1 MKRLIY
7 TLSAFALLAACSKEP
22 FGSDYPLSETY
33 VAPLTIDLNAS
44 NVARAF
50 DQDMKWVWS
59 DSDFVW
65 LFQDAGECYV
75 SQLLHLG
82 GGFFG
87 GDVTFSTTDPTDFYF
102 GMGSLISHS
111 DDNATHYLTPQ
122 HGAQWTPLLRGK
134 VENTTVSEIESV
146 ALQPLTAALEIRTWS
161 HDKKQREGAID
172 ATLKANKAI
181 SGRWNIVTGEVLL
194 EKNEASISLTKDSDR
209 FFFNLPAGVYEEG
222 EVTLHLTI
230 GEAIYMDI
238 PSDGSSGSGSITVV
252 DPKQQKMEFSL
263 PAFELVA
270 GKRTVLNVAMDKS
283 RAVIKSPS
291 MLSSFIGAHLGT
303 ATHLKFVT
311 NSDQTSEVEFT
322 GIISGLGAYLLL
334 SDDGTTCE
342 IHTSANEFYIE
353 DDNNDNATRMC
364 WFSKSDMPNL
374 ISLDFGDHFNTEH
387 LEDFSIDLNKL
398 EYLNFGDSFSTAKLR
413 DVEYLFDG
421 MAALKEVRF
430 GAKFTCDKASSMAY
444 MFRGCKALTTL
455 DISSLDTRGVT
466 DMTSMFENCSA
477 LETLIVGENFSTG
490 AVTSTASMFNYC
502 KAIKSI
508 DPVLRK
514 FDTSNVTDMQ
524 KMFSDCYALEGADI
538 SGFSFEKSPSVRLL
552 FCLTGKN
559 AEKKPIPITVSQ
571 AGYDYLST
579 TTEDTDIGYN
589 GQSELKIVS
598 E

>member
-1 MKRLIY
+1 MKKLIY
-7 TLSAFALLAACSKEP
+7 ALSAFVLLTACSKEP
-22 FGSDYPLSETY
+22 FGSNQPLSETY
-33 VAPLTIDLNAS
+33 VAPLTVDLNAS
-44 NVARAF
+44 VVARAF
-50 DQDMKWVWS
+50 DQDMKWVWN
-59 DSDFVW
+59 DSDVVW
-65 LFQDAGECYV
+65 LFQNAGECMV
-75 SQLLHLG
+75 SQLLHIG
-82 GGFFG
+82 EGYFG
-87 GDVTFSTTDPTDFYF
+87 GDVIFSTTDPADFYF

-122 HGAQWTPLLRGK
+122 HGVEWTPLLRGK
-134 VENTTVSEIESV
+134 ATNTTVEAIKSV
-146 ALQPLTAALEIRTWS
+146 ALQPMTAALEIRTWS
-161 HDKKQREGAID
+161 HDKTQRKGAIS
-172 ATLKANKAI
+172 ATLKAEEPI

-194 EKNEASISLTKDSDR
+194 EKNEASISLTEDSDS
-209 FFFNLPAGVYEEG
+209 FFFNLPAGVYEAG
-222 EVTLHLTI
+222 KVKLHLTI

-238 PSDGSSGSGSITVV
+238 PIGGGSGSGSITVV

-263 PAFELVA
+263 PAFELEA
-270 GKRTVLNVAMDKS
+270 GKRTVINVAMDKS

-303 ATHLKFVT
+303 ATHLKFVV
-311 NSDQTSEVEFT
+311 NSDQTSDVEFT

-334 SDDGTTCE
+334 SDDGKTCE

-364 WFSKSDMPNL
+364 WFSKNDMPNL

-387 LEDFSIDLNKL
+387 LEDFWIDLNKL
-398 EYLNFGDSFSTAKLR
+398 EYLNFGDSFSTAKLS

-430 GAKFTCDKASSMAY
+430 GAKFTCDKASSMAH
-444 MFRGCKALTTL
+444 MFRGCTSLTTL
-455 DISSLDTRGVT
+455 DISSFDTRGVT
-466 DMTSMFENCSA
+466 NMTSMFENCSA

-524 KMFSDCYALEGADI
+524 KMFADCYALEGADI
-538 SGFSFEKSPSVRLL
+538 SGFSFAKSPSVKML
-552 FCLTGKN
+552 FCLAGQN
-559 AEKKPIPITVSQ
+559 AENQPIPIKVSQ

-579 TTEDTDIGYN
+579 TTDNTYIGYN
-589 GQSELKIVS
+589 GQSGLVLQS